1 MSSHLHAA
9 RSLFEADEV
18 RDVLRDTFYAP
29 SESVAAPKLVETKGP
44 PPASLDGA
52 GKRRR
57 APKKAKK
64 ADHYEI
70 LCISMYV
77 EDLKRLDDKVAAL
90 KQGGHRRMTRSA
102 LIRLALDKLA
112 LDDVPAPS
120 Y

>member
-29 SESVAAPKLVETKGP
+29 SESIAAPKGIEPKGAP
-44 PPASLDGA
+44 PVALDA
-52 GKRRR
+52 KGKRRR
-57 APKKAKK
+57 TPKKAK

-77 EDLKRLDDKVAAL
+77 EDLQRLDEKVAAL

>member
-9 RSLFEADEV
+9 RSLFDADEV
-18 RDVLRDTFYAP
+18 RDVLRDTFYATPDATPAP
-29 SESVAAPKLVETKGP
+29 SVIEPKGA
-44 PPASLDGA
+44 PPASLDA
-52 GKRRR
+52 TGKRRR
-57 APKKAKK
+57 TPKKAKK

-77 EDLKRLDDKVAAL
+77 EDLTRLDAKVATL

>member
-9 RSLFEADEV
+9 RSLFSGDEV
-18 RDVLRDTFYAP
+18 RDVLRDTFYA
-29 SESVAAPKLVETKGP
+29 APDPAPTPIEPKGA
-44 PPASLDGA
+44 PPASLDA
-52 GKRRR
+52 SGKRRR

-77 EDLKRLDDKVAAL
+77 EDLARLDEKVAAL

-102 LIRLALDKLA
+102 LIRLALDKIA
-112 LDDVPAPS
+112 LGDVPAPS